1 MKPIGYRTQ
10 RGVVLFVALIVLV
23 AMTLAGIALM
33 RNVDSGTVIAG
44 NLSFRQVAT
53 YAGDLGTEAARNWLT
68 GTTINLDNDS
78 STNAYY
84 ATWQANLDLLGNDP
98 DPAKTDFDWSTA
110 ITATGSPTGYTV
122 RYVIH
127 RLCDSVGGTTSSSC
141 VKTTGAASSAT
152 ASTKGAAN
160 YGTLAIS
167 VSTSAL
173 YRVTVRVDGPRN
185 TLSYIQSSMY

>member
-1 MKPIGYRTQ
+1 MNPVGYRAQ

-33 RNVDSGTVIAG
+33 RNVDSGTIIAS

-68 GTTINLDNDS
+68 GTSISLDSNS
-78 STNAYY
+78 TTNAYY
-84 ATWQANLDLLGNDP
+84 ATWQTDVDLIGND
-98 DPAKTDFDWSTA
+98 ASKTDFDWSTA
-110 ITATGSPTGYTV
+110 ATVSGSPTGYTV

-127 RLCDSVGGTTSSSC
+127 RLCETQGATTSSAC
-141 VKTTGAASSAT
+141 VKTTGASSSAS

-185 TLSYIQSSMY
+185 TLSYIQSSLY

>member
-1 MKPIGYRTQ
+1 MTPVRHHAQ
-10 RGVVLFVALIVLV
+10 RGVVLFIALIVLV

-68 GTTINLDNDS
+68 GTSVNLDDNSASD
-78 STNAYY
+78 AYF
-84 ATWQANLDLLGNDP
+84 ANWQTSLDILGNDP
-98 DPAKTDFDWSTA
+98 DPAKTDYDWSA
-110 ITATGSPTGYTV
+110 AKNVSGAPTGYTV

-127 RLCDSVGGTTSSSC
+127 RLCDTTGGTTSAGC
-141 VKTTGAASSAT
+141 VKTTGASSSAT

-160 YGTLAIS
+160 YGTLAIA

-173 YRVTVRVDGPRN
+173 YRITVRVDGPRN
-185 TLSYIQSSMY
+185 TLSYIQSAMY

>member
-1 MKPIGYRTQ
+1 MTPVRQHAQ
-10 RGVVLFVALIVLV
+10 RGVVLFIALIVLV

-53 YAGDLGTEAARNWLT
+53 YAGDLGTEAARNWIT
-68 GTTINLDNDS
+68 GTSVNLDNDS
-78 STNAYY
+78 SGNAYY
-84 ATWQANLDLLGNDP
+84 ASWQANLDLLGNDP

-110 ITATGSPTGYTV
+110 VTAAGAPTGYTV

-127 RLCDSVGGTTSSSC
+127 RLCDSVGGTTSSGC
-141 VKTTGAASSAT
+141 IKTTGAASSAT

-173 YRVTVRVDGPRN
+173 YRITVRVDGPRN
-185 TLSYIQSSMY
+185 TLSYIQTAMY